1 VKNLIEQYAERDIF
15 AFLDYYK
22 ITNDQA
28 EPLDFKDHQFLLD
41 IFADFTPQQA
51 ILKAAQIGF
60 STTANIKAL
69 WLAKN
74 KGMDII
80 YSLPTTDDAR
90 QFVSSK
96 TNRLI
101 ANNPIFQTWTADHDS
116 IEQKK
121 VGENMMYWR
130 GTWIEKAAISIP
142 ADLYIADEVDRSK
155 QDTVKLFSS
164 RLQHSKFAWQWWFS
178 NPSAPGVGVDQY
190 WQKSDQKEWF
200 VKCDNAHWQYL
211 TMDNVLWGGQHWYFG
226 CTTCKGELDRRNG
239 HWVKRWEDKD
249 ISGYHISLLMCP
261 WVSAD
266 AIMEKKRTE
275 PEQQFTNFVL
285 GLPYV
290 GKGNILTQQAL
301 FANLSTEINPQTDRC
316 VIGVDNGSRITYVM
330 GNRRGLFYNGEAT
343 DFSELDGVMR
353 RFPNAVMCIDPH
365 GNEIAT
371 KKLQADFP
379 GRVYR
384 VYSTTPRKNDKIAQW
399 NEEDQTVVV
408 DRDKLIQLVVDEFTE
423 RRIPLQGTQEDWW
436 DYWIHWSRLYR
447 TVEEN
452 NLGVEVFHWEKAA
465 VPCDFP
471 FATFYWRVMI
481 DRFIEDRV
489 SFVGPSP
496 ASEMA
501 MEGIEMRA
509 NNTAFFPKHLLR

>member
-1 VKNLIEQYAERDIF
+1 MNLLEKYAERDIF
-15 AFLDYYK
+15 SFLDYYN
-22 ITNDQA
+22 ITNDQG
-28 EPLDFKDHQFLLD
+28 EVLDFRDHPFLKD
-41 IFADFTPQQA
+41 IYADFTPVQA

-69 WLAKN
+69 WLAKYI
-74 KGMDII
+74 GLDII
-80 YSLPTTDDAR
+80 YSLPTADDAR
-90 QFVSSK
+90 QFVSGK

-101 ANNPIFQTWTADHDS
+101 ANNPVFKRWTKDHDS

-121 VGENMMYWR
+121 IGENMIYWR
-130 GTWIEKAAISIP
+130 GTWIEKAAIMIP

-155 QDTVKLFSS
+155 QDTVKLFST
-164 RLQHSKFAWQWWFS
+164 RLQHSKYAWQWFFS
-178 NPSAPGVGVDQY
+178 NPSAPGVGVDLY

-200 VKCDNAHWQYL
+200 VKCSNSHWQYL
-211 TMDNVLWGGQHWYFG
+211 TMENVQPHGFM
-226 CTTCKGELDRRNG
+226 CTKCGGELDRRNG
-239 HWVKRWEDKD
+239 RWVKRWEDRT

-261 WVSAD
+261 WVSAET
-266 AIMEKKRTE
+266 ILEKKRTE
-275 PEQQFTNFVL
+275 SEEQFTNFVL

-290 GKGNILTQQAL
+290 GKGNVLTQPLL
-301 FANLSTEINPQTDRC
+301 FSNLTSEINPQTDRC

-330 GNRRGLFYNGEAT
+330 GNRKGLFYNGEAT
-343 DFSELDGVMR
+343 DFSELDGLMR
-353 RFPNAVMCIDPH
+353 RYHNAVMCIDPH

-399 NEEDQTVVV
+399 NEEDQTVIV
-408 DRDKLIQLVVDEFTE
+408 DRDKLIQLVVDEFAE
-423 RRIPLQGTQEDWW
+423 RRIPMQGTEQDWW

-452 NLGVEVFHWEKAA
+452 NLGVEIYHWEKAA
-465 VPCDFP
+465 TPCDFP
-471 FATFYWRVMI
+471 FATFYWRVMM
-481 DRFIEDRV
+481 DRFMESSV

-496 ASEMA
+496 TSEMA
-501 MEGIEMRA
+501 IQGIEMRA
-509 NNTAFFPKHLLR
+509 NHTAFFPKFGLR